1 MGDVINLQDRRA
13 RRGVPVAEVPS
24 YVAQA
29 AMSVP
34 GGPRPLTVARD
45 GRGPSSRRP
54 MTFYFDPVAPE
65 SYLAAERVDRVGSD
79 VTWVPVC
86 ALGTDVRVGEDA
98 RRRAVA
104 ARAAALRLPLV
115 WPEATPG
122 CARALRVAALA
133 AERGSLPAFAL
144 AAGRLVYCGG
154 YDLDDPEI
162 LAEAAAAAGL
172 GMDACL
178 RAAADPARDHAP
190 QAVARSLAER
200 GADRLPCFEVGP
212 TLFHG
217 EQRLPEALAAMRA
230 PMRPPRSDRAI

>member
-13 RRGVPVAEVPS
+13 RRGQPVAEMPS
-24 YVAQA
+24 YVAEA
-29 AMSVP
+29 DTTVPAGLRSVAH
-34 GGPRPLTVARD
+34 GGH
-45 GRGPSSRRP
+45 GPAPRRP
-54 MTFYFDPVAPE
+54 MTFFFDPVAPE

-79 VTWVPVC
+79 VTWVPVR
-86 ALGTDVRVGEDA
+86 ALPVPGRADEDA
-98 RRRAVA
+98 RRRTVA

-115 WPEATPG
+115 WPEPAPG
-122 CARALRVAALA
+122 SVRAVRVATLA

-178 RAAADPARDHAP
+178 RAAADASRDLAP
-190 QAVARSLAER
+190 QRAAGALADR
-200 GADRLPCFEVGP
+200 GADRLPCFEVGA
-212 TLFHG
+212 TLFPG

-230 PMRPPRSDRAI
+230 PVRAPRPYRAV